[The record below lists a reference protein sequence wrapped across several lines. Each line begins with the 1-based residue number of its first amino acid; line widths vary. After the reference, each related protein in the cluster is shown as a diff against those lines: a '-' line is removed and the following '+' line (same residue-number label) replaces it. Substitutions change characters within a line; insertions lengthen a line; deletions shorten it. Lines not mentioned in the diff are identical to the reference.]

1 MSVANEIIKST
12 PSWQTTWAF
21 FSKMPG
27 RVYQHSQRMKLHD
40 AKVTV
45 KRWRWNDAV
54 LLYRAPFFS
63 MPVLV
68 PMFPHYASGTT
79 GSCLAG
85 AYRTA
90 ADLCARGKWQQKRWD
105 MLGDRCAIS
114 WNPLSN
120 DMMHHGLKHQSIK
133 VNAKL
138 RLVYLYSN
146 KLCMAGRTRH
156 LICAKVLFP
165 LPL

>member
-1 MSVANEIIKST
+1 
-12 PSWQTTWAF
+12 
-21 FSKMPG
+21 
-27 RVYQHSQRMKLHD
+27 
-40 AKVTV
+40 
-45 KRWRWNDAV
+45 
-54 LLYRAPFFS
+54 

-90 ADLCARGKWQQKRWD
+90 ADLCAGGMWQQKRWD

-114 WNPLSN
+114 CFPLSM

-146 KLCMAGRTRH
+146 KLMYGRKNATSDLCESSFSLCRYS
-156 LICAKVLFP
+156 LA
-165 LPL
+165 

>member
-1 MSVANEIIKST
+1 
-12 PSWQTTWAF
+12 
-21 FSKMPG
+21 MPCCCIVH
-27 RVYQHSQRMKLHD
+27 R
-40 AKVTV
+40 
-45 KRWRWNDAV
+45 
-54 LLYRAPFFS
+54 FFS

-90 ADLCARGKWQQKRWD
+90 ADLCARGMWQQKRWD

-114 WNPLSN
+114 CFPLSM

-146 KLCMAGRTRH
+146 KLCMVGRTRH

-165 LPL
+165 FAAIV